1 MNIMRSNQIPIIKDL
16 VSSLKNGKTFN
27 LTGVLEFF
35 NGCTDVDTQVKLL
48 SILSAYVML
57 NNGSVEAII
66 TFNPIYDK
74 ICKILENSRAGKTTI
89 ALNFLSTLLY
99 VDDEGQSRK
108 GNLVAYARNMV
119 RSSGCLST
127 MCELFTCMMN
137 QDVWRA
143 LCRCLAESC
152 RGIQANQSYCAHLI
166 PTCVQKCHP
175 RTIDVLVVLQ
185 SLLQNHTRN
194 INLFIE
200 CNGMSLFKR
209 ELLQYEI
216 NLQLLATIAQS
227 STEAVELIAKTNIS
241 QHLRDFLLVYGPQS
255 PLGQWAT
262 IVLYRITP
270 IKAPLIEAPII
281 DDEKKDDIQLSES
294 LLTKLQPGQTKQKE
308 YSADTTA
315 FFKTVLKEITNAG
328 AEKEY
333 NLKAFF
339 PSEFMVDT
347 NQRNSVK
354 RHSGGPLQVSTRN
367 PFCRCPQSANQIS
380 LGKTRQ
386 TLIANDSLRSNKTNE
401 LSLSFLHETHL
412 KNKNAISD
420 FIKPEQ
426 HRSLSFQRRLQAS
439 SSGLNKD
446 SVYESLN
453 ENKYGCS
460 KTFSTNEFKPTF
472 TSTPRRQDVDNQSK
486 YISQRPNDTS
496 NTVGSRCTQQNSR
509 KIQMKRRL
517 PRMRVAKYSDRSKI
531 DKEIKH
537 KSFSGRV
544 FDAINTTCTTLV
556 KTVKNIFNPKNDTH
570 QSEETSLSNTRN
582 RDTISCSY
590 SFTNYMRKRDS
601 LLNKTNQSRNYL
613 VEMQSKEKHDG
624 SSMEVTNS
632 CDTCNNTIELKRK
645 LAKDNQLKRTIRKL
659 KLGINLYGCDFKKI
673 SRIMWPKE
681 SYMTPAVLYN
691 LYRKLITK

>member
-1 MNIMRSNQIPIIKDL
+1 MASND
-16 VSSLKNGKTFN
+16 VSLF
-27 LTGVLEFF
+27 
-35 NGCTDVDTQVKLL
+35 Q
-48 SILSAYVML
+48 
-57 NNGSVEAII
+57 NGSVEAII

-99 VDDEGQSRK
+99 VNDEEGQSRK

-175 RTIDVLVVLQ
+175 RTIEVLVVLQ

-216 NLQLLATIAQS
+216 SLQLLATIAQS
-227 STEAVELIAKTNIS
+227 SNEAVELIAKTNIS
-241 QHLRDFLLVYGPQS
+241 EHLRDFLLVYGPQS

-270 IKAPLIEAPII
+270 VKAQLIEAPAI

-354 RHSGGPLQVSTRN
+354 CDSRSPLKVSTKN
-367 PFCRCPQSANQIS
+367 LFCRCAQSANQIS

-412 KNKNAISD
+412 KNKHVISD

-426 HRSLSFQRRLQAS
+426 RRSLSFQRRLQAS
-439 SSGLNKD
+439 CSGLNKD

-472 TSTPRRQDVDNQSK
+472 TSTPRRHDVGNQSK
-486 YISQRPNDTS
+486 YISQSPNDTS
-496 NTVGSRCTQQNSR
+496 KTIGSRCTQQNSR

-556 KTVKNIFNPKNDTH
+556 KTVKNIFNPKNDSH
-570 QSEETSLSNTRN
+570 QSEETSLSNTGN
-582 RDTISCSY
+582 RDNISCSY

-601 LLNKTNQSRNYL
+601 VLNKTNQSNNYS
-613 VEMQSKEKHDG
+613 VEIQSKEKDDG
-624 SSMEVTNS
+624 SSVEVTNS
-632 CDTCNNTIELKRK
+632 CDTCNDTIELKRK